1 MARIPAVPDGDFG
14 SLKGEVCWVDL
25 VNDRPQPF
33 WEYWER
39 SSAPRGTLRYF
50 LAHCQWFPTPATAP
64 QGTVRPENRNAVT
77 RLGRMVHKVV

>member
-14 SLKGEVCWVDL
+14 SLKGEVCWVNL

-39 SSAPRGTLRYF
+39 SAGPPG
-50 LAHCQWFPTPATAP
+50 AA
-64 QGTVRPENRNAVT
+64 
-77 RLGRMVHKVV
+77 